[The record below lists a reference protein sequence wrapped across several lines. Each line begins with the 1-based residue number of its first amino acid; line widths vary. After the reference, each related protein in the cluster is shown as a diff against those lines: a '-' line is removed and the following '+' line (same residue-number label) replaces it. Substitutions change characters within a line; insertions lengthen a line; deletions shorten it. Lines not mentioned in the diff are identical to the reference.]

1 MIGMRQ
7 LMKHRFLASATLI
20 ASLVP
25 SVAIAQDFKQG
36 APQQLPTEAPSAPRP
51 ALPDVSND
59 ATVISTGLQGVV
71 FVPGSRFLAGFK
83 LEPVTGVRVVRL
95 EKGED
100 GVDLDLLDTADFKVK
115 ANGLLGRQLTV
126 ADLERFS
133 REVIEYY
140 RVRGHPLVDVR
151 IPARQDDPATTGT
164 LIITVTE
171 FRVGNVDVK
180 GVDVESGT
188 AVLTPAPK
196 YFSAKIIR
204 AGLRLKKGSRIQER
218 RIVEDLDYLSNN
230 PFRRVDLIYR
240 KAAEVGYTDLTMRV
254 AERRPF
260 RAYVGYEN
268 TGTVATQRDRY
279 SAGFNW
285 GNVFGWDHQLSYQFT
300 ASENLFSSRPGNPDP
315 SFVSHSATYLIPL
328 GTGVPLNDSL
338 LIFGT
343 YQRTSPF
350 LAPTAGAA
358 FNQVGK
364 SYQLSGRYILQLP
377 AEDNAKQQ
385 LSFGYDFKRT
395 NNDLLFGGVN
405 VSGSATEI
413 HQGVIEYSGERT
425 WRIGGIKGR
434 SEAADATGTR
444 ITLRIGDTVV
454 ISPGGVG
461 SRNTTPVFTASGT
474 PFAESNYL
482 YNRLT
487 IAPSVLWENGI
498 EARGRLMWQIT
509 NGNLLPTEQLA
520 SAGPSYVRGY
530 DPSAAL
536 GSNGILASAELLAP
550 GFALPTGNAQLRSRA
565 QVGVFLDYG
574 RVSDPDRL
582 AGAISHVTPSSAGF
596 TGTFALG
603 RYLNARLDYGWQLKK
618 LPGATQRGDLGY
630 VSVTLGF

>member
-1 MIGMRQ
+1 
-7 LMKHRFLASATLI
+7 MKLRYLAGAAATALLVQSA
-20 ASLVP
+20 AN
-25 SVAIAQDFKQG
+25 AQDFKQG
-36 APQQLPTEAPSAPRP
+36 APQQMPTEKPTAVPPP
-51 ALPDVSND
+51 LPQASTD
-59 ATVISTGLQGVV
+59 ATVVSEGLKGLV
-71 FVPGSRFLAGFK
+71 FVPGSRFLSGYK
-83 LEPVTGVRVVRL
+83 LEPVTGVAVVRL
-95 EKGED
+95 NKGED
-100 GVDLDLLDTADFKVK
+100 GVDLDVLDTAEFKAL
-115 ANGLLGRQLTV
+115 ANGLLGKRLTV

-133 REVIEYY
+133 RDVIEFY
-140 RVRGHPLVDVR
+140 RLRGHPLVDVR

-164 LIITVTE
+164 LIVTVTE
-171 FRVGNVDVK
+171 FRVGTVDVK

-204 AGLRLKKGSRIQER
+204 AGLRLKRGSRIQER

-240 KAAEVGYTDLTMRV
+240 KSADVGYTDLTMRV

-285 GNVFGWDHQLSYQFT
+285 GNVLGWDHQLSYQFT

-328 GTGVPLNDSL
+328 GSGVPLNDSL

-343 YQRTSPF
+343 YQRTSPTV
-350 LAPTAGAA
+350 APA

-377 AEDNAKQQ
+377 APDNGKQQ

-395 NNDLLFGGVN
+395 NNNLLFGGTLI
-405 VSGSATEI
+405 SATATEI
-413 HQGVIEYSGERT
+413 HQAVIEYSGERS

-434 SEAADATGTR
+434 SEAADLTGTR
-444 ITLRIGDTVV
+444 ITLRVGDTVV
-454 ISPGGVG
+454 ISPGGIG

-487 IAPSVLWENGI
+487 VAPSVLFENGV
-498 EARGRLMWQIT
+498 EARGRVMWQIA

-536 GSNGILASAELLAP
+536 GSNGLLASAELMAP
-550 GFALPTGNAQLRSRA
+550 AFAIPTGNARLRSQARG
-565 QVGVFLDYG
+565 GVFLDYG

-582 AGAISHVTPSSAGF
+582 AGAISHVTTSSAGF

-603 RYLNARLDYGWQLKK
+603 RYLSARLDYGWQLTR
-618 LPGATQRGDLGY
+618 LPGATKRGDLGY